1 MNEQGQKLV
10 AAFCSR
16 PILLSSRT
24 AHGHRIHCLKMTGIR
39 YQMNVDFCTRASHV
53 FAGCTHVILHIATAQ
68 NAAWIHIFKPCKNL
82 LGGTSRNL
90 HHNVQPATV
99 THAHDQFDRAVLTGC
114 FEDFIHQRNQSAHT
128 LQRKTFGAEIA
139 PL

>member
-1 MNEQGQKLV
+1 MLFVVQSSEAQQVVGDNMHCAANGIAFQIGHIESLGYDSLSGERGVTMNEQGQKLV

-53 FAGCTHVILHIATAQ
+53 SAGCTHVILHIATAQ

-82 LGGTSRNL
+82 LGGTS
-90 HHNVQPATV
+90 
-99 THAHDQFDRAVLTGC
+99 
-114 FEDFIHQRNQSAHT
+114 
-128 LQRKTFGAEIA
+128 
-139 PL
+139 